1 MEMIL
6 KGIKNKNE
14 YYTNHYFTSIFQ
26 DNAEDTIKKW
36 KQKEKEEKIQLP
48 WKKLRDVRTQY
59 YIIRDRYR
67 RSKNEEVSKP
77 MIQELAT
84 QYLKALGYES
94 INSVSEE
101 VEDGLNVPIFHEVTK
116 ANGAPLLWA
125 FLSVAAERN
134 DDILQG
140 YIFEKSD
147 DEDENGASV
156 DVMNDE
162 ILAKLFFAGEEAPR
176 FILLFG
182 INQIALIDRNKWN
195 EKRYLQFMMED
206 IYSRHEESTFMAMTV
221 LLHKESLCPADGA
234 IVLDSLDENSHKHS
248 AGVSDALKYAL
259 RESIE
264 ILGNE
269 VIYDM
274 KTRQGINLDENP
286 VDASE
291 LTLECLR
298 YMYRFLFMLF
308 IEARP
313 ELGYAPMKSQTYV
326 KGYSLEGLRDVC
338 DQVKED
344 SEVLSEGYYIDDTLK
359 KLFHMT
365 YFGYPENLEEYKK
378 AIEIEKTSMHDA
390 FTIEALKA
398 HIFDPEYTKLI
409 TKARLRNCAMLQI
422 VDLMSISRPRNSKER
437 KGRISYSA
445 LGINQMGA
453 VYEALLSY
461 RGFIAEEDLYEVKRA
476 GDKFNELDVGYFVK
490 ENELVNYDEKT
501 ERVRY
506 ESGEKK
512 GQLRMYEKG
521 TFIYRLAGRER
532 EKSASYYTPEVLTKC
547 LVKYALKELLKDKT
561 ADEILHLTVCEPAM
575 GSAAFLN
582 EAINQL
588 AEAYL
593 TKKQEELGETISYD
607 KRFEELQKVKMF
619 IADRN
624 VYGCDLNPV
633 AVELAEVSLWLNTIY
648 KGAYV
653 PWFGTQL
660 VNGNSLIG
668 ARRQVY
674 SQAALESG
682 KWYEKAPRR
691 IMPNEARTRD
701 RQQKRTKE
709 VYHFL
714 LGDPGMAN
722 YSDKVIKSLEPDK
735 IKYIKEWNKKFTS
748 KFDEDDIETVLRLSD
763 IIDDL
768 WKRTVELRKKVE
780 EATSESLSIYGY
792 EDNNS
797 QNHTTI
803 REKDAIYKELFKSEY
818 MNNAGPYAR
827 LKAAMDYWCALW
839 FWPIEKAELLPDRQT
854 FFFEMSLLL
863 EGTISPVSTN
873 ASGQLSFVDSH
884 GHISYDDNGNV
895 NLMTEGSQIALE
907 FQAQY
912 ATLGRVDLDE
922 LRKNHEHL
930 NIANKIAIEQKFQHW
945 ELEFADVFEEK
956 GGFDLMI
963 GNPPWLKMTW
973 TEEGI
978 LSEKNPKFAVKK
990 LSASD
995 IAKERTEVL
1004 KNSKTYAIYMNEYES
1019 MAGIQNFLNAV
1030 ENYETLKGQQTNL
1043 YKCFIPLVYMIGN
1056 TNSVS
1061 ALLHPDSVYDDPE
1074 GGALR
1079 GNIYPRLRKH
1089 FMFANERKLFHE
1101 VDHHTQF
1108 SINVYGSPQD
1118 KIAFD
1123 AIFNLYDPIS
1133 IEACYDDGN
1142 INETD
1147 LGIKDNLGNWNIKGS
1162 PKRVVH
1168 FGNDDLLL
1176 LAQVFD
1182 GSEKIKDAKLSSI
1195 QLNEE
1200 LDILKTIKKV
1210 GNTLSDINSQFM
1222 IMEMWHETNSQ
1233 KSGYINR
1240 KVHFSG
1246 NPYERIYSGP
1256 HIGVCNPL
1264 FKTSRRE
1271 CKLNSDYDNIDL
1283 LNIEFGYSQRTNYVP
1298 GKPHDQYMNAIVD
1311 NEWSG
1316 KVTNDYR
1323 IVARKMLNLG
1333 GERTF
1338 ISAIIPPKTTHINGL
1353 LGFDF
1358 KNKDVL
1364 VLAEAM
1370 FSSIPFD
1377 YFVRT
1382 LNKSNLQPNVVAKL
1396 PYVSTKYDGA
1406 LRIRAL
1412 MLNCL
1417 SSEYE
1422 ELWEAE
1428 YKKEFNKDSWAKR
1441 DNRLDN
1447 KKFRMLQSQ
1456 LSFDTGCRT
1465 DFARREM
1472 LIELDVLTA
1481 MALGMTL
1488 EQLKTI
1494 YTIQFPVLQ
1503 SYEDDTWY
1511 DANGRIVFT
1520 NNRSMVGVGLSRS
1533 EFESIKDKQTGT
1545 YSQIIIDDTIPD
1557 GPIERTIDY
1566 VAPFDKCDRV
1576 KDYEEIWN
1584 SFEEI
1589 FVGSNS

>member
-6 KGIKNKNE
+6 TGIENKNE

-36 KQKEKEEKIQLP
+36 KDREKTEEIQLP

-59 YIIRDRYR
+59 YNIRDRYL

-77 MIQELAT
+77 LVQELAT
-84 QYLKALGYES
+84 LYLDALGYGAV
-94 INSVSEE
+94 NSVSEE
-101 VEDGLNVPIFHEVTK
+101 VADSLNVPIFHEVTK

-125 FLSVAAERN
+125 FLSVASERD

-140 YIFEKSD
+140 YIFENSD
-147 DEDENGASV
+147 DEEKNGDSL
-156 DVMNDE
+156 DISNDE

-176 FILLFG
+176 FILLIG

-221 LLHKESLCPADGA
+221 LLHKESLCPDDGN
-234 IVLDSLDENSHKHS
+234 IVLDGLDENSHKHS

-274 KTRQGINLDENP
+274 KTRQGIDFDENP
-286 VDASE
+286 IDASE

-326 KGYSLEGLRDVC
+326 QGYSLEGLRDVC

-344 SEVLSEGYYIDDTLK
+344 SEALSEGYYIDDTLK

-365 YFGYPENLEEYKK
+365 YFGYPEDLEAYKK

-409 TKARLRNCAMLQI
+409 TKARLRNSAMLQI
-422 VDLMSISRPRNSKER
+422 VDLMSISRPSNSKER

-461 RGFIAEEDLYEVKRA
+461 RGFIAEEDLYEVKRT

-512 GQLRMYEKG
+512 GQLRMYKKG

-660 VNGNSLIG
+660 VNGNSLVG

-674 SQAALESG
+674 SQSALEAG
-682 KWYEKAPRR
+682 KWYNKAPRR
-691 IMPNEARTRD
+691 IMPGEE
-701 RQQKRTKE
+701 RTKKGQHE
-709 VYHFL
+709 YTKEIYHFL

-722 YSDKVIKSLEPDK
+722 YTDKVIRNLEPSN
-735 IKYIKEWNKKFTS
+735 IKKLKAWNKDFTS
-748 KFDEDDIETVLRLSD
+748 KFDEDELKTVLRLSES
-763 IIDDL
+763 IDRL
-768 WKRTVELRKKVE
+768 WKLTADERKRIE
-780 EATSESLSIYGY
+780 EATAEPLSVYGH
-792 EDNNS
+792 EETGEGS
-797 QNHTTI
+797 HKSI
-803 REKDAIYKELFKSEY
+803 REKDAIYKKIFKSEKAQ
-818 MNNAGPYAR
+818 NAGPYAR

-839 FWPIEKAELLPDRQT
+839 FWPIDKAELLPSRQE
-854 FFFEMSLLL
+854 FFFDMSLII
-863 EGTISPVSTN
+863 EGNIRAVNVNS
-873 ASGQLSFVDSH
+873 SGQMVFKFEEDGSGLKYV
-884 GHISYDDNGNV
+884 
-895 NLMTEGSQIALE
+895 TEGDQLALE
-907 FQAQY
+907 FKAQY
-912 ATLGRVDLDE
+912 SDLGEVCLDDLRE
-922 LRKNHEHL
+922 RSERLA
-930 NIANKIAIEQKFQHW
+930 IANKIAKEQKFQHW
-945 ELEFADVFEEK
+945 ELEFADVFEEN

-973 TEEGI
+973 TEDGI
-978 LSEKNPKFAVKK
+978 LSEKNPIFAVKK

-995 IAKERTEVL
+995 IAKERKEAL
-1004 KNSKTYAIYMNEYES
+1004 NNSRTYEMYMNEYES
-1019 MAGIQNFLNAV
+1019 MSGIQNFLNAV
-1030 ENYETLKGQQTNL
+1030 ENYEELKGQQTNL

-1056 TNSVS
+1056 NNAIS

-1079 GNIYPRLRKH
+1079 GNIYSRLRKH

-1101 VDHHTQF
+1101 VHHHTQF
-1108 SINVYGSPQD
+1108 SINVYGGPQD
-1118 KIAFD
+1118 KVKFD
-1123 AIFNLYDPIS
+1123 AIFNLYDPITV
-1133 IEACYDDGN
+1133 EACYDSNNSD
-1142 INETD
+1142 ETE
-1147 LGIKDNLGNWNIKGS
+1147 LGIKDNSGAWNIKGS
-1162 PKRVVH
+1162 PKRVLN
-1168 FGNDDLLL
+1168 FNNDNLLL

-1182 GSEKIKDAKLSSI
+1182 GSNKIKDAKLSSF
-1195 QLNEE
+1195 QLSEE
-1200 LDILKTIKKV
+1200 LGILKTIKDV
-1210 GNTLSDINSQFM
+1210 GNTLSDLNGRFM

-1233 KSGYINR
+1233 KSGVIER
-1240 KVHFSG
+1240 KVHFSN
-1246 NPYERIYSGP
+1246 NPFKRIYSGP

-1283 LNIEFGYSQRTNYVP
+1283 INIAFDYSQRTNYVP
-1298 GKPHDQYMNAIVD
+1298 GKSHEEYMDAIVD

-1323 IVARKMLNLG
+1323 LVARKMLNLG

-1358 KNKDVL
+1358 KDL
-1364 VLAEAM
+1364 DELALAEAM

-1396 PYVSTKYDGA
+1396 PYISTRFDDA
-1406 LRIRAL
+1406 LRLRAL

-1417 SSEYE
+1417 SNEYE
-1422 ELWEAE
+1422 NLWER
-1428 YKKEFNKDSWAKR
+1428 EFKDDCVKDRWAKT
-1441 DNRLDN
+1441 DIRLKDEM
-1447 KKFRMLQSQ
+1447 FRRLQPK
-1456 LSFDTGCRT
+1456 LSYNTCCRT
-1465 DFARREM
+1465 DFMRREM
-1472 LIELDVLTA
+1472 LVELDVLTA

-1494 YTIQFPVLQ
+1494 YSIQFPVLQ
-1503 SYEDDTWY
+1503 SYEEDTWY

-1520 NNRSMVGVGLSRS
+1520 NNRSMVGVGLSRP
-1533 EFESIKDKQTGT
+1533 EFEAIQDMEKGT
-1545 YSQIIIDDTIPD
+1545 YEQTVTDDTTPE
-1557 GPIERTIDY
+1557 GPIERIIEY
-1566 VAPFDKCDRV
+1566 VAPFDKCNRV
-1576 KDYEEIWN
+1576 KDYDEIWKT
-1584 SFEEI
+1584 FEARFSE
-1589 FVGSNS
+1589 

>member
-1 MEMIL
+1 M
-6 KGIKNKNE
+6 
-14 YYTNHYFTSIFQ
+14 
-26 DNAEDTIKKW
+26 D
-36 KQKEKEEKIQLP
+36 
-48 WKKLRDVRTQY
+48 
-59 YIIRDRYR
+59 
-67 RSKNEEVSKP
+67 
-77 MIQELAT
+77 
-84 QYLKALGYES
+84 
-94 INSVSEE
+94 
-101 VEDGLNVPIFHEVTK
+101 
-116 ANGAPLLWA
+116 
-125 FLSVAAERN
+125 
-134 DDILQG
+134 
-140 YIFEKSD
+140 
-147 DEDENGASV
+147 
-156 DVMNDE
+156 
-162 ILAKLFFAGEEAPR
+162 
-176 FILLFG
+176 
-182 INQIALIDRNKWN
+182 
-195 EKRYLQFMMED
+195 
-206 IYSRHEESTFMAMTV
+206 
-221 LLHKESLCPADGA
+221 
-234 IVLDSLDENSHKHS
+234 
-248 AGVSDALKYAL
+248 
-259 RESIE
+259 
-264 ILGNE
+264 
-269 VIYDM
+269 
-274 KTRQGINLDENP
+274 
-286 VDASE
+286 
-291 LTLECLR
+291 
-298 YMYRFLFMLF
+298 
-308 IEARP
+308 
-313 ELGYAPMKSQTYV
+313 
-326 KGYSLEGLRDVC
+326 
-338 DQVKED
+338 
-344 SEVLSEGYYIDDTLK
+344 
-359 KLFHMT
+359 
-365 YFGYPENLEEYKK
+365 
-378 AIEIEKTSMHDA
+378 
-390 FTIEALKA
+390 
-398 HIFDPEYTKLI
+398 
-409 TKARLRNCAMLQI
+409 
-422 VDLMSISRPRNSKER
+422 
-437 KGRISYSA
+437 
-445 LGINQMGA
+445 
-453 VYEALLSY
+453 
-461 RGFIAEEDLYEVKRA
+461 
-476 GDKFNELDVGYFVK
+476 
-490 ENELVNYDEKT
+490 
-501 ERVRY
+501 
-506 ESGEKK
+506 
-512 GQLRMYEKG
+512 
-521 TFIYRLAGRER
+521 
-532 EKSASYYTPEVLTKC
+532 
-547 LVKYALKELLKDKT
+547 
-561 ADEILHLTVCEPAM
+561 
-575 GSAAFLN
+575 
-582 EAINQL
+582 
-588 AEAYL
+588 
-593 TKKQEELGETISYD
+593 
-607 KRFEELQKVKMF
+607 
-619 IADRN
+619 
-624 VYGCDLNPV
+624 
-633 AVELAEVSLWLNTIY
+633 
-648 KGAYV
+648 
-653 PWFGTQL
+653 
-660 VNGNSLIG
+660 
-668 ARRQVY
+668 
-674 SQAALESG
+674 
-682 KWYEKAPRR
+682 
-691 IMPNEARTRD
+691 
-701 RQQKRTKE
+701 
-709 VYHFL
+709 
-714 LGDPGMAN
+714 
-722 YSDKVIKSLEPDK
+722 
-735 IKYIKEWNKKFTS
+735 
-748 KFDEDDIETVLRLSD
+748 
-763 IIDDL
+763 
-768 WKRTVELRKKVE
+768 ELRKKHE
-780 EATSESLSIYGY
+780 
-792 EDNNS
+792 
-797 QNHTTI
+797 
-803 REKDAIYKELFKSEY
+803 
-818 MNNAGPYAR
+818 R
-827 LKAAMDYWCALW
+827 LD
-839 FWPIEKAELLPDRQT
+839 
-854 FFFEMSLLL
+854 
-863 EGTISPVSTN
+863 
-873 ASGQLSFVDSH
+873 
-884 GHISYDDNGNV
+884 
-895 NLMTEGSQIALE
+895 
-907 FQAQY
+907 
-912 ATLGRVDLDE
+912 
-922 LRKNHEHL
+922 
-930 NIANKIAIEQKFQHW
+930 IANRIAKEQKFQHW

-1101 VDHHTQF
+1101 VHHHTQF

-1168 FGNDDLLL
+1168 FDNDNLLL

-1240 KVHFSG
+1240 KVHFSS

-1298 GKPHDQYMNAIVD
+1298 GKPHDEYMNAIVD

-1323 IVARKMLNLG
+1323 MVARKMLNLG

-1338 ISAIIPPKTTHINGL
+1338 ISAVIPPKTTHINGL

-1358 KNKDVL
+1358 KNKHVL

-1396 PYVSTKYDGA
+1396 PYVSTKYDDA

-1511 DANGRIVFT
+1511 DTNGRIVFT
-1520 NNRSMVGVGLSRS
+1520 NNRSMVGVGLSRP

-1545 YSQIIIDDTIPD
+1545 YSQTIIDDTTSD
-1557 GPIERTIDY
+1557 GSIERTIDY

-1584 SFEEI
+1584 SFEER

>member
-1 MEMIL
+1 M
-6 KGIKNKNE
+6 
-14 YYTNHYFTSIFQ
+14 
-26 DNAEDTIKKW
+26 
-36 KQKEKEEKIQLP
+36 
-48 WKKLRDVRTQY
+48 
-59 YIIRDRYR
+59 
-67 RSKNEEVSKP
+67 
-77 MIQELAT
+77 
-84 QYLKALGYES
+84 
-94 INSVSEE
+94 
-101 VEDGLNVPIFHEVTK
+101 
-116 ANGAPLLWA
+116 
-125 FLSVAAERN
+125 
-134 DDILQG
+134 
-140 YIFEKSD
+140 
-147 DEDENGASV
+147 
-156 DVMNDE
+156 
-162 ILAKLFFAGEEAPR
+162 
-176 FILLFG
+176 
-182 INQIALIDRNKWN
+182 
-195 EKRYLQFMMED
+195 
-206 IYSRHEESTFMAMTV
+206 
-221 LLHKESLCPADGA
+221 
-234 IVLDSLDENSHKHS
+234 
-248 AGVSDALKYAL
+248 
-259 RESIE
+259 
-264 ILGNE
+264 
-269 VIYDM
+269 
-274 KTRQGINLDENP
+274 
-286 VDASE
+286 
-291 LTLECLR
+291 
-298 YMYRFLFMLF
+298 
-308 IEARP
+308 
-313 ELGYAPMKSQTYV
+313 
-326 KGYSLEGLRDVC
+326 
-338 DQVKED
+338 
-344 SEVLSEGYYIDDTLK
+344 
-359 KLFHMT
+359 
-365 YFGYPENLEEYKK
+365 
-378 AIEIEKTSMHDA
+378 
-390 FTIEALKA
+390 
-398 HIFDPEYTKLI
+398 
-409 TKARLRNCAMLQI
+409 
-422 VDLMSISRPRNSKER
+422 
-437 KGRISYSA
+437 
-445 LGINQMGA
+445 
-453 VYEALLSY
+453 
-461 RGFIAEEDLYEVKRA
+461 
-476 GDKFNELDVGYFVK
+476 
-490 ENELVNYDEKT
+490 
-501 ERVRY
+501 
-506 ESGEKK
+506 
-512 GQLRMYEKG
+512 
-521 TFIYRLAGRER
+521 
-532 EKSASYYTPEVLTKC
+532 
-547 LVKYALKELLKDKT
+547 
-561 ADEILHLTVCEPAM
+561 
-575 GSAAFLN
+575 
-582 EAINQL
+582 
-588 AEAYL
+588 
-593 TKKQEELGETISYD
+593 
-607 KRFEELQKVKMF
+607 
-619 IADRN
+619 
-624 VYGCDLNPV
+624 
-633 AVELAEVSLWLNTIY
+633 
-648 KGAYV
+648 
-653 PWFGTQL
+653 
-660 VNGNSLIG
+660 
-668 ARRQVY
+668 
-674 SQAALESG
+674 
-682 KWYEKAPRR
+682 
-691 IMPNEARTRD
+691 
-701 RQQKRTKE
+701 
-709 VYHFL
+709 
-714 LGDPGMAN
+714 
-722 YSDKVIKSLEPDK
+722 
-735 IKYIKEWNKKFTS
+735 
-748 KFDEDDIETVLRLSD
+748 
-763 IIDDL
+763 
-768 WKRTVELRKKVE
+768 
-780 EATSESLSIYGY
+780 
-792 EDNNS
+792 
-797 QNHTTI
+797 
-803 REKDAIYKELFKSEY
+803 
-818 MNNAGPYAR
+818 
-827 LKAAMDYWCALW
+827 
-839 FWPIEKAELLPDRQT
+839 
-854 FFFEMSLLL
+854 
-863 EGTISPVSTN
+863 
-873 ASGQLSFVDSH
+873 SFVDSH
-884 GHISYDDNGNV
+884 GNTSYDDNGHV

-912 ATLGRVDLDE
+912 ARLSRVDLDE
-922 LRKNHEHL
+922 LRKKHERL
-930 NIANKIAIEQKFQHW
+930 DIANRIAKEQKFQHW

-1101 VDHHTQF
+1101 VHHHTQF

-1168 FGNDDLLL
+1168 FDNDNLLL

-1240 KVHFSG
+1240 KVHFSS

-1298 GKPHDQYMNAIVD
+1298 GKPHDEYMNAIVD

-1323 IVARKMLNLG
+1323 MVARKMLNLG

-1338 ISAIIPPKTTHINGL
+1338 ISAVIPPKTTHINGL

-1358 KNKDVL
+1358 KNKHVL

-1396 PYVSTKYDGA
+1396 PYVSTKYDDA

-1511 DANGRIVFT
+1511 DTNGRIVFT
-1520 NNRSMVGVGLSRS
+1520 NNRSMVGVGLSRP

-1545 YSQIIIDDTIPD
+1545 YSQTIIDDTTSD
-1557 GPIERTIDY
+1557 GSIERTIDY

-1584 SFEEI
+1584 SFEER

>member
-1 MEMIL
+1 MIL
-6 KGIKNKNE
+6 TGIENKNE

-36 KQKEKEEKIQLP
+36 KQKEKQEEFQLP

-59 YIIRDRYR
+59 YNIRDRYL

-77 MIQELAT
+77 MVQELAT
-84 QYLKALGYES
+84 LYLKALGYES

-101 VEDGLNVPIFHEVTK
+101 VADGLNVPIFHEVTK

-125 FLSVAAERN
+125 FLSVAAERD

-147 DEDENGASV
+147 DEDENGTSV
-156 DVMNDE
+156 DIVNDE

-326 KGYSLEGLRDVC
+326 QGYSLEGLRDVC

-490 ENELVNYDEKT
+490 ENELENYDEKT

-653 PWFGTQL
+653 PWFSTQL

-674 SQAALESG
+674 SQSALESG
-682 KWYEKAPRR
+682 NWYGKVPRR
-691 IMPNEARTRD
+691 IMPGEE
-701 RQQKRTKE
+701 RTKKGQRE
-709 VYHFL
+709 HTKEIYHFL

-722 YSDKVIKSLEPDK
+722 YSDKVIKSLEPENIKK
-735 IKYIKEWNKKFTS
+735 IKTWNKEFTS
-748 KFDEDDIETVLRLSD
+748 KFDVDELKTVLRLSES
-763 IIDDL
+763 IDKL
-768 WKRTVELRKKVE
+768 WKLTADERRKIE
-780 EATSESLSIYGY
+780 EATYEPLSVYGHEESGEGSHK
-792 EDNNS
+792 S
-797 QNHTTI
+797 I
-803 REKDAIYKELFKSEY
+803 REKDEIYKKLFKSEKAQ
-818 MNNAGPYAR
+818 NAGPYAR

-839 FWPIEKAELLPDRQT
+839 FWPIDKADLLPSRQE
-854 FFFEMSLLL
+854 FFFDMSLIL
-863 EGTISPVSTN
+863 EGNIRAVNVNS
-873 ASGQLSFVDSH
+873 SGQMVFQFEADDS
-884 GHISYDDNGNV
+884 GLKYV
-895 NLMTEGSQIALE
+895 TEGDLLALE
-907 FQAQY
+907 FKAQY
-912 ATLGRVDLDE
+912 ADLGEVCLDN
-922 LRKNHEHL
+922 LRERSERL
-930 NIANKIAIEQKFQHW
+930 AIANKIAEEQRFLHW
-945 ELEFADVFEEK
+945 ELEFADVFEQN
-956 GGFDLMI
+956 GGFDLVI
-963 GNPPWLKMTW
+963 GNPPWIKIEWNEQDMLSDFYPLFAIRDMNAAKVTNLRNTVFESVKDVRTAYLHEYSVMSGQQGFLSALTNYPSLVGVKNNLYKSFLPQAWMIGNSECVSAFVHPNSIFDDSNGGLFRSELYPHIRKHFRFENELKLFQDVGNAMKYSLNVY
-973 TEEGI
+973 GNI
-978 LSEKNPKFAVKK
+978 LSEK
-990 LSASD
+990 
-995 IAKERTEVL
+995 
-1004 KNSKTYAIYMNEYES
+1004 
-1019 MAGIQNFLNAV
+1019 
-1030 ENYETLKGQQTNL
+1030 
-1043 YKCFIPLVYMIGN
+1043 
-1056 TNSVS
+1056 
-1061 ALLHPDSVYDDPE
+1061 
-1074 GGALR
+1074 
-1079 GNIYPRLRKH
+1079 
-1089 FMFANERKLFHE
+1089 
-1101 VDHHTQF
+1101 
-1108 SINVYGSPQD
+1108 
-1118 KIAFD
+1118 FD
-1123 AIFNLYDPIS
+1123 AIFNLFDPRTIDD
-1133 IEACYDDGN
+1133 CY
-1142 INETD
+1142 NESLKD
-1147 LGIKDNLGNWNIKGS
+1147 EVVEGIKDSFGNWSTKGH
-1162 PKRVVH
+1162 PDRVVNIDQSVLKLFASLIDGTENWKEARMPTLH
-1168 FGNDDLLL
+1168 AKQIL
-1176 LAQVFD
+1176 QVFQRFSEQTTIIDDID
-1182 GSEKIKDAKLSSI
+1182 GHMFVADLW
-1195 QLNEE
+1195 NETTAQE
-1200 LDILKTIKKV
+1200 EGFIV
-1210 GNTLSDINSQFM
+1210 RN
-1222 IMEMWHETNSQ
+1222 
-1233 KSGYINR
+1233 
-1240 KVHFSG
+1240 VHFPQ
-1246 NPYERIYSGP
+1246 NRIDTIYSGP
-1256 HIGVCNPL
+1256 HIGCANPI
-1264 FKTSRRE
+1264 FQSSQRDCKTHRAF
-1271 CKLNSDYDNIDL
+1271 DNVDL
-1283 LNIEFGYSQRTNYVP
+1283 LNIDDSYVQRMNYSPATDINSYLGRLSNTEWGNKYNQNYRV
-1298 GKPHDQYMNAIVD
+1298 I
-1311 NEWSG
+1311 S
-1316 KVTNDYR
+1316 
-1323 IVARKMLNLG
+1323 RKMLNLS
-1333 GERTF
+1333 GERSLISCISVPDAMHTNGILGLACKNLDDVVF
-1338 ISAIIPPKTTHINGL
+1338 IAGLFASLPYDFFVKTIGRQNLYEDNAGKMPIPSKKYMKEIMVRTL
-1353 LGFDF
+1353 LLNCLNNNYAELWEKEYCDEYRKIKWTSQDSRLNQDKFSTLSKEWNNSTPVRTDYERRQALVEI
-1358 KNKDVL
+1358 DVL
-1364 VLAEAM
+1364 VAM
-1370 FSSIPFD
+1370 SLNM
-1377 YFVRT
+1377 T
-1382 LNKSNLQPNVVAKL
+1382 LNQ
-1396 PYVSTKYDGA
+1396 
-1406 LRIRAL
+1406 
-1412 MLNCL
+1412 LN
-1417 SSEYE
+1417 
-1422 ELWEAE
+1422 
-1428 YKKEFNKDSWAKR
+1428 
-1441 DNRLDN
+1441 
-1447 KKFRMLQSQ
+1447 
-1456 LSFDTGCRT
+1456 
-1465 DFARREM
+1465 
-1472 LIELDVLTA
+1472 
-1481 MALGMTL
+1481 
-1488 EQLKTI
+1488 TI
-1494 YTIQFPVLQ
+1494 YRIQFPVLQ
-1503 SYEDDTWY
+1503 QYDNDTWY
-1511 DANGRIVFT
+1511 DSLGRIVFT
-1520 NNRSMVGVGLSRS
+1520 NNRSMSGVGFDRKEWENDVRGASAEQSCYRAVL
-1533 EFESIKDKQTGT
+1533 
-1545 YSQIIIDDTIPD
+1545 DDTVPE
-1557 GPIERTIDY
+1557 GPVERTIEY
-1566 VAPFDKCDRV
+1566 IPPFDRCDRMA
-1576 KDYEEIWN
+1576 DYEKAWKC
-1584 SFEEI
+1584 FEQIYGE
-1589 FVGSNS
+1589 

>member
-6 KGIKNKNE
+6 TGIENKNE

-36 KQKEKEEKIQLP
+36 KEKEKTEEIQLP

-59 YIIRDRYR
+59 YNIRDRYL

-77 MIQELAT
+77 LVQELAT
-84 QYLKALGYES
+84 LYLDALGYGS
-94 INSVSEE
+94 INSVTQE
-101 VEDGLNVPIFHEVTK
+101 VADGISVPIFHEVTK
-116 ANGAPLLWA
+116 ANGAPLLWT
-125 FLSVAAERN
+125 FLSVAVERD
-134 DDILQG
+134 DDILNG

-147 DEDENGASV
+147 DEEEEGVSV
-156 DVMNDE
+156 DVVNDE

-176 FILLFG
+176 FILLIG

-221 LLHKESLCPADGA
+221 LLHKESLCPSDGN
-234 IVLDSLDENSHKHS
+234 IVLDGLDKNSHKHS

-274 KTRQGINLDENP
+274 KTRQGIDFEENP
-286 VDASE
+286 IDAAE

-326 KGYSLEGLRDVC
+326 QGYSLEGLRDVC

-344 SEVLSEGYYIDDTLK
+344 SEALAEGYYIDDTLK

-365 YFGYPENLEEYKK
+365 YFGYPEDLEAYKK
-378 AIEIEKTSMHDA
+378 AIEIEKTSMHDV

-398 HIFDPEYTKLI
+398 HIFDPDYTKLI
-409 TKARLRNCAMLQI
+409 TKARLRNSAMLQI
-422 VDLMSISRPRNSKER
+422 VDLMSISRPGNAKER

-607 KRFEELQKVKMF
+607 KRFEELQKVKMY

-674 SQAALESG
+674 SQSALEAG
-682 KWYEKAPRR
+682 KWYDKAPRR
-691 IMPNEARTRD
+691 IMPGEE
-701 RQQKRTKE
+701 RTKKGQHE
-709 VYHFL
+709 HTKEIYHFL

-722 YSDKVIKSLEPDK
+722 YTDKVIKSLEPEN
-735 IKYIKEWNKKFTS
+735 IKKLKAWNKEFTS
-748 KFDEDDIETVLRLSD
+748 KFDEDEIKTVLRLSES
-763 IIDDL
+763 IDRL
-768 WKRTVELRKKVE
+768 WKLTADERKRIE
-780 EATSESLSIYGY
+780 EATEEPLSVYGHV
-792 EDNNS
+792 EVGEGS
-797 QNHTTI
+797 HKSI
-803 REKDAIYKELFKSEY
+803 REKDAIYKKIFKSEEAQ
-818 MNNAGPYAR
+818 NAGPYAR

-839 FWPIEKAELLPDRQT
+839 FWPIDKADLLPTRQE
-854 FFFEMSLLL
+854 FFFDMSLIL
-863 EGTISPVSTN
+863 EGNIRAVNVNS
-873 ASGQLSFVDSH
+873 SGQMVFKF
-884 GHISYDDNGNV
+884 DDDGKG
-895 NLMTEGSQIALE
+895 LTYTTEGDQLALE
-907 FQAQY
+907 FKAQY
-912 ATLGRVDLDE
+912 HDLGEVCLDDLRE
-922 LRKNHEHL
+922 RSERLAVANS
-930 NIANKIAIEQKFQHW
+930 IAEAQRFQHW
-945 ELEFADVFEEK
+945 ELEFADIFEEN

-973 TEEGI
+973 TEDGI
-978 LSEKNPKFAVKK
+978 LSEKNPIFAVKK

-995 IAKERTEVL
+995 IAKERTEAL
-1004 KNSKTYAIYMNEYES
+1004 KNSKTYEMYMNEYES
-1019 MAGIQNFLNAV
+1019 MSGIQNFLNAV
-1030 ENYETLKGQQTNL
+1030 ENYEALKGQQTNL

-1056 TNSVS
+1056 NKAVS

-1079 GNIYPRLRKH
+1079 GTI
-1089 FMFANERKLFHE
+1089 
-1101 VDHHTQF
+1101 F
-1108 SINVYGSPQD
+1108 SHSQT
-1118 KIAFD
+1118 
-1123 AIFNLYDPIS
+1123 LY
-1133 IEACYDDGN
+1133 
-1142 INETD
+1142 
-1147 LGIKDNLGNWNIKGS
+1147 
-1162 PKRVVH
+1162 
-1168 FGNDDLLL
+1168 
-1176 LAQVFD
+1176 
-1182 GSEKIKDAKLSSI
+1182 
-1195 QLNEE
+1195 
-1200 LDILKTIKKV
+1200 
-1210 GNTLSDINSQFM
+1210 
-1222 IMEMWHETNSQ
+1222 
-1233 KSGYINR
+1233 
-1240 KVHFSG
+1240 
-1246 NPYERIYSGP
+1246 
-1256 HIGVCNPL
+1256 VC
-1264 FKTSRRE
+1264 E
-1271 CKLNSDYDNIDL
+1271 
-1283 LNIEFGYSQRTNYVP
+1283 
-1298 GKPHDQYMNAIVD
+1298 
-1311 NEWSG
+1311 
-1316 KVTNDYR
+1316 
-1323 IVARKMLNLG
+1323 
-1333 GERTF
+1333 
-1338 ISAIIPPKTTHINGL
+1338 
-1353 LGFDF
+1353 
-1358 KNKDVL
+1358 
-1364 VLAEAM
+1364 
-1370 FSSIPFD
+1370 
-1377 YFVRT
+1377 
-1382 LNKSNLQPNVVAKL
+1382 
-1396 PYVSTKYDGA
+1396 
-1406 LRIRAL
+1406 
-1412 MLNCL
+1412 
-1417 SSEYE
+1417 
-1422 ELWEAE
+1422 
-1428 YKKEFNKDSWAKR
+1428 
-1441 DNRLDN
+1441 
-1447 KKFRMLQSQ
+1447 
-1456 LSFDTGCRT
+1456 
-1465 DFARREM
+1465 
-1472 LIELDVLTA
+1472 
-1481 MALGMTL
+1481 
-1488 EQLKTI
+1488 
-1494 YTIQFPVLQ
+1494 
-1503 SYEDDTWY
+1503 
-1511 DANGRIVFT
+1511 
-1520 NNRSMVGVGLSRS
+1520 
-1533 EFESIKDKQTGT
+1533 
-1545 YSQIIIDDTIPD
+1545 
-1557 GPIERTIDY
+1557 
-1566 VAPFDKCDRV
+1566 
-1576 KDYEEIWN
+1576 
-1584 SFEEI
+1584 
-1589 FVGSNS
+1589 

>member
-1 MEMIL
+1 
-6 KGIKNKNE
+6 
-14 YYTNHYFTSIFQ
+14 
-26 DNAEDTIKKW
+26 
-36 KQKEKEEKIQLP
+36 
-48 WKKLRDVRTQY
+48 
-59 YIIRDRYR
+59 
-67 RSKNEEVSKP
+67 
-77 MIQELAT
+77 
-84 QYLKALGYES
+84 
-94 INSVSEE
+94 
-101 VEDGLNVPIFHEVTK
+101 
-116 ANGAPLLWA
+116 
-125 FLSVAAERN
+125 
-134 DDILQG
+134 
-140 YIFEKSD
+140 
-147 DEDENGASV
+147 
-156 DVMNDE
+156 
-162 ILAKLFFAGEEAPR
+162 
-176 FILLFG
+176 
-182 INQIALIDRNKWN
+182 
-195 EKRYLQFMMED
+195 
-206 IYSRHEESTFMAMTV
+206 
-221 LLHKESLCPADGA
+221 
-234 IVLDSLDENSHKHS
+234 
-248 AGVSDALKYAL
+248 
-259 RESIE
+259 
-264 ILGNE
+264 
-269 VIYDM
+269 
-274 KTRQGINLDENP
+274 
-286 VDASE
+286 
-291 LTLECLR
+291 
-298 YMYRFLFMLF
+298 
-308 IEARP
+308 
-313 ELGYAPMKSQTYV
+313 
-326 KGYSLEGLRDVC
+326 
-338 DQVKED
+338 
-344 SEVLSEGYYIDDTLK
+344 
-359 KLFHMT
+359 
-365 YFGYPENLEEYKK
+365 
-378 AIEIEKTSMHDA
+378 
-390 FTIEALKA
+390 
-398 HIFDPEYTKLI
+398 
-409 TKARLRNCAMLQI
+409 
-422 VDLMSISRPRNSKER
+422 
-437 KGRISYSA
+437 
-445 LGINQMGA
+445 
-453 VYEALLSY
+453 
-461 RGFIAEEDLYEVKRA
+461 
-476 GDKFNELDVGYFVK
+476 
-490 ENELVNYDEKT
+490 
-501 ERVRY
+501 
-506 ESGEKK
+506 
-512 GQLRMYEKG
+512 
-521 TFIYRLAGRER
+521 
-532 EKSASYYTPEVLTKC
+532 
-547 LVKYALKELLKDKT
+547 
-561 ADEILHLTVCEPAM
+561 
-575 GSAAFLN
+575 
-582 EAINQL
+582 
-588 AEAYL
+588 
-593 TKKQEELGETISYD
+593 
-607 KRFEELQKVKMF
+607 
-619 IADRN
+619 
-624 VYGCDLNPV
+624 
-633 AVELAEVSLWLNTIY
+633 
-648 KGAYV
+648 
-653 PWFGTQL
+653 
-660 VNGNSLIG
+660 
-668 ARRQVY
+668 
-674 SQAALESG
+674 
-682 KWYEKAPRR
+682 
-691 IMPNEARTRD
+691 
-701 RQQKRTKE
+701 
-709 VYHFL
+709 
-714 LGDPGMAN
+714 
-722 YSDKVIKSLEPDK
+722 
-735 IKYIKEWNKKFTS
+735 
-748 KFDEDDIETVLRLSD
+748 
-763 IIDDL
+763 
-768 WKRTVELRKKVE
+768 
-780 EATSESLSIYGY
+780 
-792 EDNNS
+792 
-797 QNHTTI
+797 
-803 REKDAIYKELFKSEY
+803 
-818 MNNAGPYAR
+818 
-827 LKAAMDYWCALW
+827 
-839 FWPIEKAELLPDRQT
+839 
-854 FFFEMSLLL
+854 MSLLL
-863 EGTISPVSTN
+863 EGTIRPVSTN
-873 ASGQLSFVDSH
+873 TTGQMSFVDSH
-884 GHISYDDNGNV
+884 GNTSYDDNGHV

-912 ATLGRVDLDE
+912 ARLSRVDLDE
-922 LRKNHEHL
+922 LRKKHERL
-930 NIANKIAIEQKFQHW
+930 DIANRIAKEQKFQHW

-1168 FGNDDLLL
+1168 FDNDNLLL

-1240 KVHFSG
+1240 KVHFSS

-1298 GKPHDQYMNAIVD
+1298 GKPHDEYMNAIVD

-1338 ISAIIPPKTTHINGL
+1338 ISAVIPPKTTHINGL

-1358 KNKDVL
+1358 KNKHVL

-1396 PYVSTKYDGA
+1396 PYVSTKYDDA

-1511 DANGRIVFT
+1511 DTNGRIVFT
-1520 NNRSMVGVGLSRS
+1520 NNRSMVGVGLSRP

-1545 YSQIIIDDTIPD
+1545 YSQTIIDDTTSD
-1557 GPIERTIDY
+1557 GSIERTIDY

-1584 SFEEI
+1584 SFEER

>member
-6 KGIKNKNE
+6 TGIENKNE

-36 KQKEKEEKIQLP
+36 KQKEKQEEIQLP

-59 YIIRDRYR
+59 YNIRDRYL
-67 RSKNEEVSKP
+67 RSKNEEASKP

-84 QYLKALGYES
+84 LYLKALGYES

-101 VEDGLNVPIFHEVTK
+101 VADGLNVPIFHEVTK

-125 FLSVAAERN
+125 FLSVVVERD

-156 DVMNDE
+156 DVVNDD

-221 LLHKESLCPADGA
+221 LLHKESLCPADGT
-234 IVLDSLDENSHKHS
+234 IVLDSLDESSHKHS

-274 KTRQGINLDENP
+274 KTRQEINLEENP

-326 KGYSLEGLRDVC
+326 QGYSLEGLRDVC

-409 TKARLRNCAMLQI
+409 TKAKLRNCAMLQI

-437 KGRISYSA
+437 KGRISYAA

-674 SQAALESG
+674 SQSALETG
-682 KWYEKAPRR
+682 KWYDKAPRR
-691 IMPNEARTRD
+691 IMPGEE
-701 RQQKRTKE
+701 RTKKGQHE
-709 VYHFL
+709 HTKEIYHFL

-722 YSDKVIKSLEPDK
+722 YSDKVIKSLEPEN
-735 IKYIKEWNKKFTS
+735 IKKLKSWNKDFTS
-748 KFDEDDIETVLRLSD
+748 KFDEDELKTVLRLSES
-763 IIDDL
+763 IDKL
-768 WKRTVELRKKVE
+768 WKLTADERKKIE
-780 EATSESLSIYGY
+780 EATYEPLSVYGHEESGEESHK
-792 EDNNS
+792 S
-797 QNHTTI
+797 I
-803 REKDAIYKELFKSEY
+803 REKDEIYKKLFKSEKAQ
-818 MNNAGPYAR
+818 NAGPYAR

-839 FWPIEKAELLPDRQT
+839 FWPIDKADLLPSRQE
-854 FFFEMSLLL
+854 FFFDMSLIL
-863 EGTISPVSTN
+863 EGNIRAVNVNS
-873 ASGQLSFVDSH
+873 SGQMVLNFEADGSGLKYV
-884 GHISYDDNGNV
+884 
-895 NLMTEGSQIALE
+895 TEGDQLALE
-907 FQAQY
+907 FKAQY
-912 ATLGRVDLDE
+912 YDLGEVCLDDLRE
-922 LRKNHEHL
+922 RSERLA
-930 NIANKIAIEQKFQHW
+930 IANQIAREQKFQHW
-945 ELEFADVFEEK
+945 ELEFADIFVEN

-963 GNPPWLKMTW
+963 GNPPWVKVWWNEQGIASEFSPLFAIRNATASEVASKRADLLKNTIYVDSLTSEYVKVAGVQSFVGSAQNYASLKGADMNLFKYFVPQAAMLSNNDGIFAFVHPTAIFDE
-973 TEEGI
+973 TKSYKLRREVLPKLRRLYRFENEEKLFKDVGNTVEYALCVYSNQVSDKFDFIANLYSPTTIDDCYNPQDNATLFGTKDDKGNWNKIGHPLRIVTVDEETLRIFSKIFDDADKPWEARIPAIHAQSLMNVLTRIGEYPCKVSDLKENAFGTTMWSETGAQEDNTIEYNVHYPCDELDGI
-978 LSEKNPKFAVKK
+978 ISGPLIGISNPVFQSCMDECLTHRAFYNVDISYVDEDYIQQCKYGIKCSRNEFLSKIPLTPWNTKYSSEYKILARRRLGQNQ
-990 LSASD
+990 
-995 IAKERTEVL
+995 ERTLISALYPRGITHVNTVTGIVL
-1004 KNSKTYAIYMNEYES
+1004 RDAKDLVTLSGVMSSIVIDGYIRILKKSDVYFDTVEGFPVIRGKYQNAIMIR
-1019 MAGIQNFLNAV
+1019 ALLLNAV
-1030 ENYETLKGQQTNL
+1030 STHYETLWKAVWSADYTNEKWARRDSHL
-1043 YKCFIPLVYMIGN
+1043 ADEDFLKLSENWTREEGFVSDYARRELLMEIDVLVAMAIGM
-1056 TNSVS
+1056 S
-1061 ALLHPDSVYDDPE
+1061 L
-1074 GGALR
+1074 
-1079 GNIYPRLRKH
+1079 
-1089 FMFANERKLFHE
+1089 
-1101 VDHHTQF
+1101 
-1108 SINVYGSPQD
+1108 
-1118 KIAFD
+1118 
-1123 AIFNLYDPIS
+1123 
-1133 IEACYDDGN
+1133 
-1142 INETD
+1142 
-1147 LGIKDNLGNWNIKGS
+1147 
-1162 PKRVVH
+1162 
-1168 FGNDDLLL
+1168 DDLLNL
-1176 LAQVFD
+1176 
-1182 GSEKIKDAKLSSI
+1182 
-1195 QLNEE
+1195 
-1200 LDILKTIKKV
+1200 
-1210 GNTLSDINSQFM
+1210 
-1222 IMEMWHETNSQ
+1222 
-1233 KSGYINR
+1233 
-1240 KVHFSG
+1240 
-1246 NPYERIYSGP
+1246 YS
-1256 HIGVCNPL
+1256 L
-1264 FKTSRRE
+1264 
-1271 CKLNSDYDNIDL
+1271 
-1283 LNIEFGYSQRTNYVP
+1283 
-1298 GKPHDQYMNAIVD
+1298 
-1311 NEWSG
+1311 
-1316 KVTNDYR
+1316 
-1323 IVARKMLNLG
+1323 
-1333 GERTF
+1333 
-1338 ISAIIPPKTTHINGL
+1338 
-1353 LGFDF
+1353 
-1358 KNKDVL
+1358 
-1364 VLAEAM
+1364 
-1370 FSSIPFD
+1370 
-1377 YFVRT
+1377 
-1382 LNKSNLQPNVVAKL
+1382 
-1396 PYVSTKYDGA
+1396 
-1406 LRIRAL
+1406 
-1412 MLNCL
+1412 
-1417 SSEYE
+1417 
-1422 ELWEAE
+1422 
-1428 YKKEFNKDSWAKR
+1428 
-1441 DNRLDN
+1441 
-1447 KKFRMLQSQ
+1447 
-1456 LSFDTGCRT
+1456 
-1465 DFARREM
+1465 
-1472 LIELDVLTA
+1472 
-1481 MALGMTL
+1481 
-1488 EQLKTI
+1488 
-1494 YTIQFPVLQ
+1494 QFPLTKQ
-1503 SYEDDTWY
+1503 YEDDTWY
-1511 DANGRIVFT
+1511 DNSGSIVFT
-1520 NNRSMVGVGLSRS
+1520 SSRGLS
-1533 EFESIKDKQTGT
+1533 
-1545 YSQIIIDDTIPD
+1545 QIGVDRACWNENRNKTEITKEILVNYTKEKNV
-1557 GPIERTIDY
+1557 IEKRYLSPY
-1566 VAPFDKCDRV
+1566 VKGNRCDEY
-1576 KDYEEIWN
+1576 KEIWTG
-1584 SFEEI
+1584 FEARFI
-1589 FVGSNS
+1589 DK

>member
-1 MEMIL
+1 
-6 KGIKNKNE
+6 
-14 YYTNHYFTSIFQ
+14 
-26 DNAEDTIKKW
+26 
-36 KQKEKEEKIQLP
+36 
-48 WKKLRDVRTQY
+48 
-59 YIIRDRYR
+59 
-67 RSKNEEVSKP
+67 
-77 MIQELAT
+77 
-84 QYLKALGYES
+84 
-94 INSVSEE
+94 
-101 VEDGLNVPIFHEVTK
+101 
-116 ANGAPLLWA
+116 
-125 FLSVAAERN
+125 
-134 DDILQG
+134 
-140 YIFEKSD
+140 
-147 DEDENGASV
+147 
-156 DVMNDE
+156 
-162 ILAKLFFAGEEAPR
+162 
-176 FILLFG
+176 
-182 INQIALIDRNKWN
+182 
-195 EKRYLQFMMED
+195 
-206 IYSRHEESTFMAMTV
+206 
-221 LLHKESLCPADGA
+221 
-234 IVLDSLDENSHKHS
+234 
-248 AGVSDALKYAL
+248 
-259 RESIE
+259 
-264 ILGNE
+264 
-269 VIYDM
+269 
-274 KTRQGINLDENP
+274 
-286 VDASE
+286 
-291 LTLECLR
+291 
-298 YMYRFLFMLF
+298 
-308 IEARP
+308 
-313 ELGYAPMKSQTYV
+313 
-326 KGYSLEGLRDVC
+326 
-338 DQVKED
+338 
-344 SEVLSEGYYIDDTLK
+344 
-359 KLFHMT
+359 
-365 YFGYPENLEEYKK
+365 
-378 AIEIEKTSMHDA
+378 
-390 FTIEALKA
+390 
-398 HIFDPEYTKLI
+398 
-409 TKARLRNCAMLQI
+409 
-422 VDLMSISRPRNSKER
+422 
-437 KGRISYSA
+437 
-445 LGINQMGA
+445 
-453 VYEALLSY
+453 
-461 RGFIAEEDLYEVKRA
+461 
-476 GDKFNELDVGYFVK
+476 
-490 ENELVNYDEKT
+490 
-501 ERVRY
+501 
-506 ESGEKK
+506 
-512 GQLRMYEKG
+512 
-521 TFIYRLAGRER
+521 
-532 EKSASYYTPEVLTKC
+532 
-547 LVKYALKELLKDKT
+547 
-561 ADEILHLTVCEPAM
+561 
-575 GSAAFLN
+575 
-582 EAINQL
+582 
-588 AEAYL
+588 
-593 TKKQEELGETISYD
+593 
-607 KRFEELQKVKMF
+607 
-619 IADRN
+619 
-624 VYGCDLNPV
+624 
-633 AVELAEVSLWLNTIY
+633 
-648 KGAYV
+648 
-653 PWFGTQL
+653 
-660 VNGNSLIG
+660 
-668 ARRQVY
+668 
-674 SQAALESG
+674 
-682 KWYEKAPRR
+682 
-691 IMPNEARTRD
+691 
-701 RQQKRTKE
+701 
-709 VYHFL
+709 
-714 LGDPGMAN
+714 
-722 YSDKVIKSLEPDK
+722 
-735 IKYIKEWNKKFTS
+735 
-748 KFDEDDIETVLRLSD
+748 
-763 IIDDL
+763 
-768 WKRTVELRKKVE
+768 
-780 EATSESLSIYGY
+780 
-792 EDNNS
+792 
-797 QNHTTI
+797 
-803 REKDAIYKELFKSEY
+803 
-818 MNNAGPYAR
+818 
-827 LKAAMDYWCALW
+827 
-839 FWPIEKAELLPDRQT
+839 
-854 FFFEMSLLL
+854 
-863 EGTISPVSTN
+863 
-873 ASGQLSFVDSH
+873 
-884 GHISYDDNGNV
+884 
-895 NLMTEGSQIALE
+895 
-907 FQAQY
+907 
-912 ATLGRVDLDE
+912 
-922 LRKNHEHL
+922 
-930 NIANKIAIEQKFQHW
+930 
-945 ELEFADVFEEK
+945 
-956 GGFDLMI
+956 MI

-1101 VDHHTQF
+1101 VHHHTQF

-1168 FGNDDLLL
+1168 FDNDNLLL

-1240 KVHFSG
+1240 KVHFSS

-1298 GKPHDQYMNAIVD
+1298 GKPHDEYMNAIVD

-1338 ISAIIPPKTTHINGL
+1338 ISAVIPPKTTHINGL

-1358 KNKDVL
+1358 KNKHVL

-1396 PYVSTKYDGA
+1396 PYVSTKYDDA

-1511 DANGRIVFT
+1511 DTNGRIVFT
-1520 NNRSMVGVGLSRS
+1520 NNRSMVGVGLSRP

-1545 YSQIIIDDTIPD
+1545 YSQTIIDDTTSD
-1557 GPIERTIDY
+1557 GSIERTIDY

-1584 SFEEI
+1584 SFEER

>member
-1 MEMIL
+1 M
-6 KGIKNKNE
+6 
-14 YYTNHYFTSIFQ
+14 
-26 DNAEDTIKKW
+26 
-36 KQKEKEEKIQLP
+36 
-48 WKKLRDVRTQY
+48 
-59 YIIRDRYR
+59 
-67 RSKNEEVSKP
+67 
-77 MIQELAT
+77 
-84 QYLKALGYES
+84 
-94 INSVSEE
+94 
-101 VEDGLNVPIFHEVTK
+101 
-116 ANGAPLLWA
+116 
-125 FLSVAAERN
+125 
-134 DDILQG
+134 
-140 YIFEKSD
+140 
-147 DEDENGASV
+147 
-156 DVMNDE
+156 
-162 ILAKLFFAGEEAPR
+162 
-176 FILLFG
+176 
-182 INQIALIDRNKWN
+182 
-195 EKRYLQFMMED
+195 
-206 IYSRHEESTFMAMTV
+206 
-221 LLHKESLCPADGA
+221 
-234 IVLDSLDENSHKHS
+234 
-248 AGVSDALKYAL
+248 
-259 RESIE
+259 
-264 ILGNE
+264 
-269 VIYDM
+269 
-274 KTRQGINLDENP
+274 
-286 VDASE
+286 
-291 LTLECLR
+291 
-298 YMYRFLFMLF
+298 
-308 IEARP
+308 
-313 ELGYAPMKSQTYV
+313 
-326 KGYSLEGLRDVC
+326 
-338 DQVKED
+338 
-344 SEVLSEGYYIDDTLK
+344 
-359 KLFHMT
+359 
-365 YFGYPENLEEYKK
+365 
-378 AIEIEKTSMHDA
+378 
-390 FTIEALKA
+390 
-398 HIFDPEYTKLI
+398 
-409 TKARLRNCAMLQI
+409 
-422 VDLMSISRPRNSKER
+422 
-437 KGRISYSA
+437 
-445 LGINQMGA
+445 
-453 VYEALLSY
+453 
-461 RGFIAEEDLYEVKRA
+461 
-476 GDKFNELDVGYFVK
+476 
-490 ENELVNYDEKT
+490 
-501 ERVRY
+501 
-506 ESGEKK
+506 
-512 GQLRMYEKG
+512 
-521 TFIYRLAGRER
+521 
-532 EKSASYYTPEVLTKC
+532 
-547 LVKYALKELLKDKT
+547 
-561 ADEILHLTVCEPAM
+561 
-575 GSAAFLN
+575 
-582 EAINQL
+582 
-588 AEAYL
+588 
-593 TKKQEELGETISYD
+593 
-607 KRFEELQKVKMF
+607 
-619 IADRN
+619 
-624 VYGCDLNPV
+624 
-633 AVELAEVSLWLNTIY
+633 
-648 KGAYV
+648 
-653 PWFGTQL
+653 
-660 VNGNSLIG
+660 
-668 ARRQVY
+668 
-674 SQAALESG
+674 
-682 KWYEKAPRR
+682 
-691 IMPNEARTRD
+691 
-701 RQQKRTKE
+701 
-709 VYHFL
+709 
-714 LGDPGMAN
+714 
-722 YSDKVIKSLEPDK
+722 
-735 IKYIKEWNKKFTS
+735 
-748 KFDEDDIETVLRLSD
+748 
-763 IIDDL
+763 
-768 WKRTVELRKKVE
+768 
-780 EATSESLSIYGY
+780 
-792 EDNNS
+792 
-797 QNHTTI
+797 
-803 REKDAIYKELFKSEY
+803 
-818 MNNAGPYAR
+818 
-827 LKAAMDYWCALW
+827 
-839 FWPIEKAELLPDRQT
+839 
-854 FFFEMSLLL
+854 
-863 EGTISPVSTN
+863 
-873 ASGQLSFVDSH
+873 SFVDSH
-884 GHISYDDNGNV
+884 GNTSYDDNGHV

-912 ATLGRVDLDE
+912 ARLSIVDLDE
-922 LRKNHEHL
+922 LRKKHERL
-930 NIANKIAIEQKFQHW
+930 DIANRIAKEQKFQHW

-1168 FGNDDLLL
+1168 FDNDNLLL

-1240 KVHFSG
+1240 KVHFSS

-1298 GKPHDQYMNAIVD
+1298 GKPHDEYMNAIVD

-1323 IVARKMLNLG
+1323 IVERKMLNLG

-1358 KNKDVL
+1358 KNKHIL

-1396 PYVSTKYDGA
+1396 PYVSTKYDDA

-1503 SYEDDTWY
+1503 LYEDDTWY
-1511 DANGRIVFT
+1511 DTNGRIVFT
-1520 NNRSMVGVGLSRS
+1520 NNRSMVGVGLSRP

-1545 YSQIIIDDTIPD
+1545 YSQTIIDDTTPD

-1584 SFEEI
+1584 SFEER

>member
-1 MEMIL
+1 MIL
-6 KGIKNKNE
+6 TGIENKNE

-36 KQKEKEEKIQLP
+36 KQKEKQEEFQLP

-59 YIIRDRYR
+59 YNIRDRYL

-77 MIQELAT
+77 MVQELAT
-84 QYLKALGYES
+84 LYLKALGYES

-101 VEDGLNVPIFHEVTK
+101 VADGLNVPIFHEVTK

-125 FLSVAAERN
+125 FLSVAAERD

-147 DEDENGASV
+147 DEDENGTSV
-156 DVMNDE
+156 DIVNDE

-326 KGYSLEGLRDVC
+326 QGYSLEGLRDVC

-476 GDKFNELDVGYFVK
+476 EDKFNELDVGYFVK
-490 ENELVNYDEKT
+490 ENELENYDEKT

-653 PWFGTQL
+653 PWFSTQL

-674 SQAALESG
+674 SQSALESG
-682 KWYEKAPRR
+682 NWYGKAPRR
-691 IMPNEARTRD
+691 IMPGEE
-701 RQQKRTKE
+701 RTKKGQRE
-709 VYHFL
+709 HTKEIYHFL

-722 YSDKVIKSLEPDK
+722 YSDKVIKSLEPENIKK
-735 IKYIKEWNKKFTS
+735 IKTWNKEFTS
-748 KFDEDDIETVLRLSD
+748 KFDVDELKTVLRLSES
-763 IIDDL
+763 IDKL
-768 WKRTVELRKKVE
+768 WKLTADERRKIE
-780 EATSESLSIYGY
+780 EATYEPLSVYGHEESGEGSHK
-792 EDNNS
+792 S
-797 QNHTTI
+797 I
-803 REKDAIYKELFKSEY
+803 REKDEIYKKLFKSEKAQ
-818 MNNAGPYAR
+818 NAGPYAR

-839 FWPIEKAELLPDRQT
+839 FWPIDKADLLPSRQE
-854 FFFEMSLLL
+854 FFFDMSLIL
-863 EGTISPVSTN
+863 EGNIRAVNVNS
-873 ASGQLSFVDSH
+873 SGQMVFQFEADDS
-884 GHISYDDNGNV
+884 GLKYV
-895 NLMTEGSQIALE
+895 TEGDLLALE
-907 FQAQY
+907 FKAQY
-912 ATLGRVDLDE
+912 ADLGEVCLDN
-922 LRKNHEHL
+922 LRERSERL
-930 NIANKIAIEQKFQHW
+930 AIANKIAEEQRFLHW
-945 ELEFADVFEEK
+945 ELEFADVFEQN
-956 GGFDLMI
+956 GGFDLVI
-963 GNPPWLKMTW
+963 GNPPWIKIEWNEQDMLSDFYPLFAIRDMNAAKVTNLRNTVFESVKDVRTAYLHEYSVMSGQQGFLSALTNYPSLVGVKNNLYKSFLPQAWMIGNSECVSAFVHPNSIFDDSNGGLFRSELYPHIRKHFRFENELKLFQDVGNAMKYSLNVY
-973 TEEGI
+973 GNI
-978 LSEKNPKFAVKK
+978 LSEK
-990 LSASD
+990 
-995 IAKERTEVL
+995 
-1004 KNSKTYAIYMNEYES
+1004 
-1019 MAGIQNFLNAV
+1019 
-1030 ENYETLKGQQTNL
+1030 
-1043 YKCFIPLVYMIGN
+1043 
-1056 TNSVS
+1056 
-1061 ALLHPDSVYDDPE
+1061 
-1074 GGALR
+1074 
-1079 GNIYPRLRKH
+1079 
-1089 FMFANERKLFHE
+1089 
-1101 VDHHTQF
+1101 
-1108 SINVYGSPQD
+1108 
-1118 KIAFD
+1118 FD
-1123 AIFNLYDPIS
+1123 AIFNLFDPRTIDD
-1133 IEACYDDGN
+1133 CY
-1142 INETD
+1142 NESLKD
-1147 LGIKDNLGNWNIKGS
+1147 EVVEGIKDSFGNWSTKGH
-1162 PKRVVH
+1162 PDRVVNIDQSVLKLFASLIDGTENWKEARMPTLH
-1168 FGNDDLLL
+1168 AKQIL
-1176 LAQVFD
+1176 QVFQRFSEQTTIIDDID
-1182 GSEKIKDAKLSSI
+1182 GHMFVADLW
-1195 QLNEE
+1195 NETTAQE
-1200 LDILKTIKKV
+1200 EGFIV
-1210 GNTLSDINSQFM
+1210 RN
-1222 IMEMWHETNSQ
+1222 
-1233 KSGYINR
+1233 
-1240 KVHFSG
+1240 VHFPQ
-1246 NPYERIYSGP
+1246 NRIDTIYSGP
-1256 HIGVCNPL
+1256 HIGCANPI
-1264 FKTSRRE
+1264 FQSSQRDCKTHRAF
-1271 CKLNSDYDNIDL
+1271 DNVDL
-1283 LNIEFGYSQRTNYVP
+1283 LNIDDSYVQRMNYSPATDINSYLGRLSNTEWGNKYNQNYRV
-1298 GKPHDQYMNAIVD
+1298 I
-1311 NEWSG
+1311 S
-1316 KVTNDYR
+1316 
-1323 IVARKMLNLG
+1323 RKMLNLS
-1333 GERTF
+1333 GERSLISCISVPDAMHTNGILGLACKNLDDVVF
-1338 ISAIIPPKTTHINGL
+1338 IAGLFASLPYDFFVKTIGRQNLYEDNAGKMPIPSKKYMKEIMVRTL
-1353 LGFDF
+1353 LLNCLNNNYAELWEKEYCDEYRKIKWTSQDSRLNQDKFSTLSKEWNNSTPVRTDYERRQALVEI
-1358 KNKDVL
+1358 DVL
-1364 VLAEAM
+1364 VAM
-1370 FSSIPFD
+1370 SLNM
-1377 YFVRT
+1377 T
-1382 LNKSNLQPNVVAKL
+1382 LNQ
-1396 PYVSTKYDGA
+1396 
-1406 LRIRAL
+1406 
-1412 MLNCL
+1412 LN
-1417 SSEYE
+1417 
-1422 ELWEAE
+1422 
-1428 YKKEFNKDSWAKR
+1428 
-1441 DNRLDN
+1441 
-1447 KKFRMLQSQ
+1447 
-1456 LSFDTGCRT
+1456 
-1465 DFARREM
+1465 
-1472 LIELDVLTA
+1472 
-1481 MALGMTL
+1481 
-1488 EQLKTI
+1488 TI
-1494 YTIQFPVLQ
+1494 YRIQFPVLQ
-1503 SYEDDTWY
+1503 QYDNDTWY
-1511 DANGRIVFT
+1511 DSLGRIVFT
-1520 NNRSMVGVGLSRS
+1520 NNRSMSGVGFDRKEWENDVRGASAEQSCYRAVL
-1533 EFESIKDKQTGT
+1533 
-1545 YSQIIIDDTIPD
+1545 DDTVPE
-1557 GPIERTIDY
+1557 GPVERTIEY
-1566 VAPFDKCDRV
+1566 IPPFDRCDRMA
-1576 KDYEEIWN
+1576 DYEKAWKC
-1584 SFEEI
+1584 FEQIYGE
-1589 FVGSNS
+1589 

>member
-1 MEMIL
+1 MEVIL
-6 KGIKNKNE
+6 TGIENKNE

-36 KQKEKEEKIQLP
+36 KQKEKQEEIQLP

-59 YIIRDRYR
+59 YNIRDRYL
-67 RSKNEEVSKP
+67 RSKNEEASKP
-77 MIQELAT
+77 MIQELAIL
-84 QYLKALGYES
+84 YLKALGYES

-101 VEDGLNVPIFHEVTK
+101 VADGLNVPIFHEVTK

-125 FLSVAAERN
+125 FLSVVVERD

-156 DVMNDE
+156 DIVNDE

-221 LLHKESLCPADGA
+221 LLHKESLCPADGT

-274 KTRQGINLDENP
+274 KTRQKINMEENP

-326 KGYSLEGLRDVC
+326 QGYSLEGLRDVC

-461 RGFIAEEDLYEVKRA
+461 RGFIAKEDLYEVKRA

-512 GQLRMYEKG
+512 GQLRMYENG

-674 SQAALESG
+674 SQSALETG
-682 KWYEKAPRR
+682 KWYDKAPRR
-691 IMPNEARTRD
+691 IMPGEE
-701 RQQKRTKE
+701 RTKKGQHE
-709 VYHFL
+709 HTKEIYHFL

-722 YSDKVIKSLEPDK
+722 YSDKVIKSLEPEN
-735 IKYIKEWNKKFTS
+735 IKKLKSWNKDFTS
-748 KFDEDDIETVLRLSD
+748 KFDEDELKTVLRLSES
-763 IIDDL
+763 IDKL
-768 WKRTVELRKKVE
+768 WKLTADERKRIE
-780 EATSESLSIYGY
+780 EATYEPLSVYGHEESGEESHK
-792 EDNNS
+792 S
-797 QNHTTI
+797 I
-803 REKDAIYKELFKSEY
+803 REKDEIYKKLFKSEKAQ
-818 MNNAGPYAR
+818 NAGPYAR

-839 FWPIEKAELLPDRQT
+839 FWPIDKADLLPSRQE
-854 FFFEMSLLL
+854 FFFDMSLIL
-863 EGTISPVSTN
+863 EGNIRAVNVNS
-873 ASGQLSFVDSH
+873 SGQMVLNFEADGSGLKYV
-884 GHISYDDNGNV
+884 
-895 NLMTEGSQIALE
+895 TEGDQLALE
-907 FQAQY
+907 FKAQY
-912 ATLGRVDLDE
+912 HDLGEVCLDDLRE
-922 LRKNHEHL
+922 RSERLVIVNE
-930 NIANKIAIEQKFQHW
+930 IAMEQRFQHW
-945 ELEFADVFEEK
+945 ELEFADVFEDK
-956 GGFDLMI
+956 GGFDLVI
-963 GNPPWLKMTW
+963 GNPPWVKVVW
-973 TEEGI
+973 NEEAV
-978 LSEKNPKFAVKK
+978 LADSNPMFIIKK
-990 LSASD
+990 LSATQATYYRNNLLENKANRD
-995 IAKERTEVL
+995 IYFT
-1004 KNSKTYAIYMNEYES
+1004 EYEALS
-1019 MAGIQNFLNAV
+1019 GVQEFLNA
-1030 ENYETLKGQQTNL
+1030 EQNYNLLKGQQANL
-1043 YKCFIPLVYMIGN
+1043 YKCFLPLAWMIG
-1056 TNSVS
+1056 SKKGVS
-1061 ALLHPDSVYDDPE
+1061 AFVHPDGVYDDAK
-1074 GGALR
+1074 GGKLR
-1079 GNIYPRLRKH
+1079 KVLYPKLRKH
-1089 FMFANERKLFHE
+1089 FQFQNEKKLFLE
-1101 VDHHTQF
+1101 VANRSIYSLNVYMNSETNGFDSISNLFEPGTIDQCYESDGSGSAGGIKNEKDEWNTVGHKDRIIKTGKTELLLYAKFFDNNEKWEEARLPVLHTQSLTSALECF
-1108 SINVYGSPQD
+1108 VNYGR
-1118 KIAFD
+1118 
-1123 AIFNLYDPIS
+1123 
-1133 IEACYDDGN
+1133 N
-1142 INETD
+1142 IGDEQEN
-1147 LGIKDNLGNWNIKGS
+1147 
-1162 PKRVVH
+1162 
-1168 FGNDDLLL
+1168 L
-1176 LAQVFD
+1176 LATQ
-1182 GSEKIKDAKLSSI
+1182 
-1195 QLNEE
+1195 
-1200 LDILKTIKKV
+1200 
-1210 GNTLSDINSQFM
+1210 
-1222 IMEMWHETNSQ
+1222 MWHETHAQND
-1233 KSGYINR
+1233 GYIIRN
-1240 KVHFSG
+1240 VHFPNSE
-1246 NPYERIYSGP
+1246 YDLIYSGP
-1256 HIGVCNPL
+1256 HISVANPC
-1264 FKTSRRE
+1264 FQASQRDCSTHRAF
-1271 CKLNSDYDNIDL
+1271 DNIDL
-1283 LNIEFGYSQRTNYVP
+1283 TSIGFDYVP
-1298 GKPHDQYMNAIVD
+1298 RINYSPEADLD
-1311 NEWSG
+1311 NYLSNVQDTSWNTKYTDE
-1316 KVTNDYR
+1316 YR
-1323 IVARKMLNLG
+1323 LVCRRMLNQA
-1333 GERTF
+1333 GERTLVA
-1338 ISAIIPPKTTHINGL
+1338 AILPPKSAHIHTMFGIAFNDVDNLVMSSAGFASL
-1353 LGFDF
+1353 PFDF
-1358 KNKDVL
+1358 FVKTSGKSDIL
-1364 VLAEAM
+1364 YDL
-1370 FSSIPFD
+1370 SS
-1377 YFVRT
+1377 
-1382 LNKSNLQPNVVAKL
+1382 KL
-1396 PYVSTKYDGA
+1396 PLLNWRSELAV
-1406 LRIRAL
+1406 RVL

-1417 SSEYE
+1417 SDRYSL
-1422 ELWEAE
+1422 LWEKAWRKEYAE
-1428 YKKEFNKDSWAKR
+1428 DSWTKK
-1441 DNRLDN
+1441 DDRLDN
-1447 KKFRMLQSQ
+1447 KMFSDLNNKLNYNFAL
-1456 LSFDTGCRT
+1456 RT
-1465 DFARREM
+1465 DFARRQALVE
-1472 LIELDVLTA
+1472 IDVLVA
-1481 MALGMTL
+1481 KELGMSL
-1488 EQLKTI
+1488 EQLKSI
-1494 YTIQFPVLQ
+1494 YIIQFPVLQ
-1503 SYEDDTWY
+1503 AYEADTWY
-1511 DANGRIVFT
+1511 DASGRIVFT
-1520 NNRSMVGVGLSRS
+1520 TNRSLTGVGVTRS
-1533 EFESIKDKQTGT
+1533 EWENTVMKLTDGEV
-1545 YSQIIIDDTIPD
+1545 YEVLIDDDTTSLGLRQNKIK
-1557 GPIERTIDY
+1557 Y
-1566 VAPFDKCDRV
+1566 VAPFDRCDRL
-1576 KDYEEIWN
+1576 KDYEEAWDYFD
-1584 SFEEI
+1584 SRFM
-1589 FVGSNS
+1589 S

>member
-1 MEMIL
+1 
-6 KGIKNKNE
+6 
-14 YYTNHYFTSIFQ
+14 
-26 DNAEDTIKKW
+26 
-36 KQKEKEEKIQLP
+36 
-48 WKKLRDVRTQY
+48 
-59 YIIRDRYR
+59 
-67 RSKNEEVSKP
+67 
-77 MIQELAT
+77 
-84 QYLKALGYES
+84 
-94 INSVSEE
+94 
-101 VEDGLNVPIFHEVTK
+101 
-116 ANGAPLLWA
+116 
-125 FLSVAAERN
+125 
-134 DDILQG
+134 
-140 YIFEKSD
+140 
-147 DEDENGASV
+147 
-156 DVMNDE
+156 
-162 ILAKLFFAGEEAPR
+162 
-176 FILLFG
+176 
-182 INQIALIDRNKWN
+182 
-195 EKRYLQFMMED
+195 
-206 IYSRHEESTFMAMTV
+206 
-221 LLHKESLCPADGA
+221 
-234 IVLDSLDENSHKHS
+234 
-248 AGVSDALKYAL
+248 
-259 RESIE
+259 
-264 ILGNE
+264 
-269 VIYDM
+269 
-274 KTRQGINLDENP
+274 
-286 VDASE
+286 
-291 LTLECLR
+291 
-298 YMYRFLFMLF
+298 
-308 IEARP
+308 
-313 ELGYAPMKSQTYV
+313 
-326 KGYSLEGLRDVC
+326 
-338 DQVKED
+338 
-344 SEVLSEGYYIDDTLK
+344 
-359 KLFHMT
+359 
-365 YFGYPENLEEYKK
+365 
-378 AIEIEKTSMHDA
+378 
-390 FTIEALKA
+390 
-398 HIFDPEYTKLI
+398 
-409 TKARLRNCAMLQI
+409 
-422 VDLMSISRPRNSKER
+422 
-437 KGRISYSA
+437 
-445 LGINQMGA
+445 
-453 VYEALLSY
+453 
-461 RGFIAEEDLYEVKRA
+461 
-476 GDKFNELDVGYFVK
+476 
-490 ENELVNYDEKT
+490 
-501 ERVRY
+501 
-506 ESGEKK
+506 
-512 GQLRMYEKG
+512 
-521 TFIYRLAGRER
+521 
-532 EKSASYYTPEVLTKC
+532 
-547 LVKYALKELLKDKT
+547 
-561 ADEILHLTVCEPAM
+561 
-575 GSAAFLN
+575 
-582 EAINQL
+582 
-588 AEAYL
+588 
-593 TKKQEELGETISYD
+593 
-607 KRFEELQKVKMF
+607 
-619 IADRN
+619 
-624 VYGCDLNPV
+624 
-633 AVELAEVSLWLNTIY
+633 
-648 KGAYV
+648 
-653 PWFGTQL
+653 
-660 VNGNSLIG
+660 
-668 ARRQVY
+668 
-674 SQAALESG
+674 
-682 KWYEKAPRR
+682 
-691 IMPNEARTRD
+691 
-701 RQQKRTKE
+701 
-709 VYHFL
+709 
-714 LGDPGMAN
+714 
-722 YSDKVIKSLEPDK
+722 
-735 IKYIKEWNKKFTS
+735 
-748 KFDEDDIETVLRLSD
+748 
-763 IIDDL
+763 
-768 WKRTVELRKKVE
+768 
-780 EATSESLSIYGY
+780 
-792 EDNNS
+792 
-797 QNHTTI
+797 
-803 REKDAIYKELFKSEY
+803 
-818 MNNAGPYAR
+818 
-827 LKAAMDYWCALW
+827 
-839 FWPIEKAELLPDRQT
+839 
-854 FFFEMSLLL
+854 
-863 EGTISPVSTN
+863 
-873 ASGQLSFVDSH
+873 
-884 GHISYDDNGNV
+884 
-895 NLMTEGSQIALE
+895 
-907 FQAQY
+907 
-912 ATLGRVDLDE
+912 
-922 LRKNHEHL
+922 
-930 NIANKIAIEQKFQHW
+930 
-945 ELEFADVFEEK
+945 
-956 GGFDLMI
+956 MI

-1168 FGNDDLLL
+1168 FDNDNLLL

-1240 KVHFSG
+1240 KVHFSS

-1298 GKPHDQYMNAIVD
+1298 GKPHDEYMNAIVD

-1338 ISAIIPPKTTHINGL
+1338 ISAVIPPKTTHINGL

-1358 KNKDVL
+1358 KNKHVL

-1396 PYVSTKYDGA
+1396 PYVSTKYDDA

-1511 DANGRIVFT
+1511 DTNGRIVFT
-1520 NNRSMVGVGLSRS
+1520 NNRSMVGVGLSRP

-1545 YSQIIIDDTIPD
+1545 YSQTIIDDTTSD
-1557 GPIERTIDY
+1557 GSIERTIDY

-1584 SFEEI
+1584 SFEER

>member
-1 MEMIL
+1 MCQLIL
-6 KGIKNKNE
+6 
-14 YYTNHYFTSIFQ
+14 
-26 DNAEDTIKKW
+26 
-36 KQKEKEEKIQLP
+36 
-48 WKKLRDVRTQY
+48 
-59 YIIRDRYR
+59 
-67 RSKNEEVSKP
+67 
-77 MIQELAT
+77 
-84 QYLKALGYES
+84 
-94 INSVSEE
+94 
-101 VEDGLNVPIFHEVTK
+101 
-116 ANGAPLLWA
+116 
-125 FLSVAAERN
+125 
-134 DDILQG
+134 
-140 YIFEKSD
+140 
-147 DEDENGASV
+147 
-156 DVMNDE
+156 
-162 ILAKLFFAGEEAPR
+162 
-176 FILLFG
+176 
-182 INQIALIDRNKWN
+182 
-195 EKRYLQFMMED
+195 
-206 IYSRHEESTFMAMTV
+206 
-221 LLHKESLCPADGA
+221 
-234 IVLDSLDENSHKHS
+234 
-248 AGVSDALKYAL
+248 
-259 RESIE
+259 
-264 ILGNE
+264 
-269 VIYDM
+269 
-274 KTRQGINLDENP
+274 
-286 VDASE
+286 
-291 LTLECLR
+291 
-298 YMYRFLFMLF
+298 
-308 IEARP
+308 
-313 ELGYAPMKSQTYV
+313 
-326 KGYSLEGLRDVC
+326 
-338 DQVKED
+338 
-344 SEVLSEGYYIDDTLK
+344 
-359 KLFHMT
+359 
-365 YFGYPENLEEYKK
+365 
-378 AIEIEKTSMHDA
+378 
-390 FTIEALKA
+390 
-398 HIFDPEYTKLI
+398 
-409 TKARLRNCAMLQI
+409 
-422 VDLMSISRPRNSKER
+422 
-437 KGRISYSA
+437 
-445 LGINQMGA
+445 
-453 VYEALLSY
+453 
-461 RGFIAEEDLYEVKRA
+461 
-476 GDKFNELDVGYFVK
+476 
-490 ENELVNYDEKT
+490 
-501 ERVRY
+501 
-506 ESGEKK
+506 
-512 GQLRMYEKG
+512 
-521 TFIYRLAGRER
+521 
-532 EKSASYYTPEVLTKC
+532 
-547 LVKYALKELLKDKT
+547 
-561 ADEILHLTVCEPAM
+561 
-575 GSAAFLN
+575 
-582 EAINQL
+582 
-588 AEAYL
+588 
-593 TKKQEELGETISYD
+593 TIS
-607 KRFEELQKVKMF
+607 
-619 IADRN
+619 
-624 VYGCDLNPV
+624 
-633 AVELAEVSLWLNTIY
+633 
-648 KGAYV
+648 
-653 PWFGTQL
+653 
-660 VNGNSLIG
+660 
-668 ARRQVY
+668 
-674 SQAALESG
+674 
-682 KWYEKAPRR
+682 
-691 IMPNEARTRD
+691 
-701 RQQKRTKE
+701 
-709 VYHFL
+709 
-714 LGDPGMAN
+714 
-722 YSDKVIKSLEPDK
+722 
-735 IKYIKEWNKKFTS
+735 
-748 KFDEDDIETVLRLSD
+748 
-763 IIDDL
+763 
-768 WKRTVELRKKVE
+768 
-780 EATSESLSIYGY
+780 
-792 EDNNS
+792 
-797 QNHTTI
+797 
-803 REKDAIYKELFKSEY
+803 
-818 MNNAGPYAR
+818 
-827 LKAAMDYWCALW
+827 
-839 FWPIEKAELLPDRQT
+839 ELLPDRQT

-863 EGTISPVSTN
+863 EGTIRPVSTN
-873 ASGQLSFVDSH
+873 TTGQMSFVDSH
-884 GHISYDDNGNV
+884 GNTSYDDNGHV

-912 ATLGRVDLDE
+912 ARLSRVDLDE
-922 LRKNHEHL
+922 LRKKHERL
-930 NIANKIAIEQKFQHW
+930 DIANRIAKEQKFQHW

-1168 FGNDDLLL
+1168 FDNDNLLL

-1240 KVHFSG
+1240 KVHFSS

-1298 GKPHDQYMNAIVD
+1298 GKPHDEYMNAIVD

-1338 ISAIIPPKTTHINGL
+1338 ISAVIPPKTTHINGL

-1358 KNKDVL
+1358 KNKHVL

-1396 PYVSTKYDGA
+1396 PYVSTKYDDA

-1511 DANGRIVFT
+1511 DTNGRIVFT
-1520 NNRSMVGVGLSRS
+1520 NNRSMVGVGLSRP

-1545 YSQIIIDDTIPD
+1545 YSQTIIDDTTSD
-1557 GPIERTIDY
+1557 GSIERTIDY

-1584 SFEEI
+1584 SFEER

>member
-1 MEMIL
+1 
-6 KGIKNKNE
+6 
-14 YYTNHYFTSIFQ
+14 
-26 DNAEDTIKKW
+26 
-36 KQKEKEEKIQLP
+36 
-48 WKKLRDVRTQY
+48 
-59 YIIRDRYR
+59 
-67 RSKNEEVSKP
+67 
-77 MIQELAT
+77 
-84 QYLKALGYES
+84 
-94 INSVSEE
+94 
-101 VEDGLNVPIFHEVTK
+101 
-116 ANGAPLLWA
+116 
-125 FLSVAAERN
+125 
-134 DDILQG
+134 
-140 YIFEKSD
+140 
-147 DEDENGASV
+147 
-156 DVMNDE
+156 
-162 ILAKLFFAGEEAPR
+162 
-176 FILLFG
+176 
-182 INQIALIDRNKWN
+182 
-195 EKRYLQFMMED
+195 
-206 IYSRHEESTFMAMTV
+206 
-221 LLHKESLCPADGA
+221 
-234 IVLDSLDENSHKHS
+234 
-248 AGVSDALKYAL
+248 
-259 RESIE
+259 
-264 ILGNE
+264 
-269 VIYDM
+269 
-274 KTRQGINLDENP
+274 
-286 VDASE
+286 
-291 LTLECLR
+291 
-298 YMYRFLFMLF
+298 
-308 IEARP
+308 
-313 ELGYAPMKSQTYV
+313 
-326 KGYSLEGLRDVC
+326 
-338 DQVKED
+338 
-344 SEVLSEGYYIDDTLK
+344 
-359 KLFHMT
+359 
-365 YFGYPENLEEYKK
+365 
-378 AIEIEKTSMHDA
+378 
-390 FTIEALKA
+390 
-398 HIFDPEYTKLI
+398 
-409 TKARLRNCAMLQI
+409 
-422 VDLMSISRPRNSKER
+422 
-437 KGRISYSA
+437 
-445 LGINQMGA
+445 
-453 VYEALLSY
+453 
-461 RGFIAEEDLYEVKRA
+461 
-476 GDKFNELDVGYFVK
+476 
-490 ENELVNYDEKT
+490 
-501 ERVRY
+501 
-506 ESGEKK
+506 
-512 GQLRMYEKG
+512 
-521 TFIYRLAGRER
+521 
-532 EKSASYYTPEVLTKC
+532 
-547 LVKYALKELLKDKT
+547 
-561 ADEILHLTVCEPAM
+561 
-575 GSAAFLN
+575 
-582 EAINQL
+582 
-588 AEAYL
+588 
-593 TKKQEELGETISYD
+593 
-607 KRFEELQKVKMF
+607 
-619 IADRN
+619 
-624 VYGCDLNPV
+624 
-633 AVELAEVSLWLNTIY
+633 
-648 KGAYV
+648 
-653 PWFGTQL
+653 
-660 VNGNSLIG
+660 
-668 ARRQVY
+668 
-674 SQAALESG
+674 
-682 KWYEKAPRR
+682 
-691 IMPNEARTRD
+691 
-701 RQQKRTKE
+701 
-709 VYHFL
+709 
-714 LGDPGMAN
+714 
-722 YSDKVIKSLEPDK
+722 
-735 IKYIKEWNKKFTS
+735 
-748 KFDEDDIETVLRLSD
+748 
-763 IIDDL
+763 
-768 WKRTVELRKKVE
+768 
-780 EATSESLSIYGY
+780 
-792 EDNNS
+792 
-797 QNHTTI
+797 
-803 REKDAIYKELFKSEY
+803 

-863 EGTISPVSTN
+863 EGTIRPVSTN
-873 ASGQLSFVDSH
+873 TTGQMSFVDSH
-884 GHISYDDNGNV
+884 GNTSYDDNGHV

-912 ATLGRVDLDE
+912 ARLSRVDLDE
-922 LRKNHEHL
+922 LRKKHERL
-930 NIANKIAIEQKFQHW
+930 DIANRIAKEQKFQHW

-1168 FGNDDLLL
+1168 FDNDNLLL

-1240 KVHFSG
+1240 KVHFSS

-1298 GKPHDQYMNAIVD
+1298 GKPHDEYMNAIVD

-1338 ISAIIPPKTTHINGL
+1338 ISAVIPPKTTHINGL

-1358 KNKDVL
+1358 KNKHVL

-1396 PYVSTKYDGA
+1396 PYVSTKYDDA

-1511 DANGRIVFT
+1511 DTNGRIVFT
-1520 NNRSMVGVGLSRS
+1520 NNRSMVGVGLSRP

-1545 YSQIIIDDTIPD
+1545 YSQTIIDDTTSD
-1557 GPIERTIDY
+1557 GSIERTIDY

-1584 SFEEI
+1584 SFEER

>member
-6 KGIKNKNE
+6 TGIENKNE

-36 KQKEKEEKIQLP
+36 KKKEKEEEIQLP

-59 YIIRDRYR
+59 YNIRDRYL

-77 MIQELAT
+77 MIQELAIL
-84 QYLKALGYES
+84 YLEALGYES

-101 VEDGLNVPIFHEVTK
+101 VADGLNIPIFHEVTK

-147 DEDENGASV
+147 DEDENGASI
-156 DVMNDE
+156 DVVNDE

-269 VIYDM
+269 VIFDM
-274 KTRQGINLDENP
+274 KTRQGINLEENP

-365 YFGYPENLEEYKK
+365 YFGYPENLEKYKK
-378 AIEIEKTSMHDA
+378 AVEIEKTSMHDA

-476 GDKFNELDVGYFVK
+476 GDKFNELDVGYFVQ
-490 ENELVNYDEKT
+490 ENELENYDEKT

-624 VYGCDLNPV
+624 VYGCDLNPI

-674 SQAALESG
+674 SQSAIKAG
-682 KWYEKAPRR
+682 KWYDKAPRR
-691 IMPNEARTRD
+691 IMPGEE
-701 RQQKRTKE
+701 RTKKGQHE
-709 VYHFL
+709 HTKEIYHFL

-722 YSDKVIKSLEPDK
+722 YSDKVIKSLEPENIKK
-735 IKYIKEWNKKFTS
+735 IKTWNKDFTS
-748 KFDEDDIETVLRLSD
+748 KFDEDELKTVLRLSES
-763 IIDDL
+763 IDKL
-768 WKRTVELRKKVE
+768 WKLTADERKKIE
-780 EATSESLSIYGY
+780 EATYEPLSVYGHEESGEESHK
-792 EDNNS
+792 S
-797 QNHTTI
+797 I
-803 REKDAIYKELFKSEY
+803 REKDEIYKKLFKSEKAQ
-818 MNNAGPYAR
+818 NAGPYAR

-839 FWPIEKAELLPDRQT
+839 FWPIDKADLLPSRQE
-854 FFFEMSLLL
+854 FFFEMSLIL
-863 EGTISPVSTN
+863 EGDIRAVNVNS
-873 ASGQLSFVDSH
+873 SGQMVFKFEEDGSGLSYV
-884 GHISYDDNGNV
+884 
-895 NLMTEGSQIALE
+895 TEGDQLALE
-907 FQAQY
+907 FKAQY
-912 ATLGRVDLDE
+912 ADLGEVCLDDLRE
-922 LRKNHEHL
+922 RSERLAIVNQ
-930 NIANKIAIEQKFQHW
+930 IAEKQKFHHW
-945 ELEFADVFEEK
+945 ELEFADVFEDK
-956 GGFDLMI
+956 GGFDLVI
-963 GNPPWLKMTW
+963 GNPPWLTMEWKLNDVISDFKPIVAIKNINNK
-973 TEEGI
+973 ELAKIQDEAF
-978 LSEKNPKFAVKK
+978 SSSDEK
-990 LSASD
+990 L
-995 IAKERTEVL
+995 VL
-1004 KNSKTYAIYMNEYES
+1004 YDEYEAI
-1019 MAGIQNFLNAV
+1019 AGQQNFMASLQCYAELHGV
-1030 ENYETLKGQQTNL
+1030 KPDL
-1043 YKCFIPLVYMIGN
+1043 YKAFLPTAWTIGN
-1056 TNSVS
+1056 NNSVIG
-1061 ALLHPDSVYDDPE
+1061 LLHPDGVYDDAK
-1074 GGALR
+1074 GGNFRKMLYR
-1079 GNIYPRLRKH
+1079 RLRLH
-1089 FMFANERKLFHE
+1089 YQFINQRKLFPIGNTRPYSINIYA
-1101 VDHHTQF
+1101 VDNAPEF
-1108 SINVYGSPQD
+1108 DSIFYLFEPKTVDECYEIDNNPQTLNGIKDSNGDWNVYGDRSRLIHITEQSLKSYVGLLDDEKDWQKVRMPMLFSSEIS
-1118 KIAFD
+1118 KAVD
-1123 AIFNLYDPIS
+1123 AINKADNCINDVEKRICYTEMFTEPKSGNSYVSLKSSFPESIDELLLCGPNIGIS
-1133 IEACYDDGN
+1133 N
-1142 INETD
+1142 PFFKT
-1147 LGIKDNLGNWNIKGS
+1147 
-1162 PKRVVH
+1162 PKRVCDTQKAFDVIDLVYKESNYLPRGKYV
-1168 FGNDDLLL
+1168 FSADKAEILDAIEKDD
-1176 LAQVFD
+1176 D
-1182 GSEKIKDAKLSSI
+1182 GQRLTNFYRIASRKMIDKNTERTLISCIIPPEICHMDSLYSILIHNKTDLVLVQSTFSSLI
-1195 QLNEE
+1195 SDFLVKMSGKSNLR
-1200 LDILKTIKKV
+1200 LDILGYLPFSRNFKNQRV
-1210 GNTLSDINSQFM
+1210 LRTLLLNCVDQSFADLWCACWKDEFLM
-1222 IMEMWHETNSQ
+1222 DEWGMESSYLDAYRFSSL
-1233 KSGYINR
+1233 SGQWNEKYFCR
-1240 KVHFSG
+1240 TE
-1246 NPYERIYSGP
+1246 YER
-1256 HIGVCNPL
+1256 
-1264 FKTSRRE
+1264 RQ
-1271 CKLNSDYDNIDL
+1271 L
-1283 LNIEFGYSQRTNYVP
+1283 LIENDVL
-1298 GKPHDQYMNAIVD
+1298 NAIAIGLTLD
-1311 NEWSG
+1311 ELIAI
-1316 KVTNDYR
+1316 YR
-1323 IVARKMLNLG
+1323 L
-1333 GERTF
+1333 
-1338 ISAIIPPKTTHINGL
+1338 
-1353 LGFDF
+1353 
-1358 KNKDVL
+1358 
-1364 VLAEAM
+1364 
-1370 FSSIPFD
+1370 
-1377 YFVRT
+1377 Y
-1382 LNKSNLQPNVVAKL
+1382 
-1396 PYVSTKYDGA
+1396 
-1406 LRIRAL
+1406 
-1412 MLNCL
+1412 
-1417 SSEYE
+1417 
-1422 ELWEAE
+1422 
-1428 YKKEFNKDSWAKR
+1428 
-1441 DNRLDN
+1441 
-1447 KKFRMLQSQ
+1447 
-1456 LSFDTGCRT
+1456 
-1465 DFARREM
+1465 
-1472 LIELDVLTA
+1472 
-1481 MALGMTL
+1481 
-1488 EQLKTI
+1488 
-1494 YTIQFPVLQ
+1494 FPVLRQ
-1503 SYEDDTWY
+1503 YEDDTWY
-1511 DANGRIVFT
+1511 DSKGRIVFT
-1520 NNRSMVGVGLSRS
+1520 NNRSLSGVGVNRS
-1533 EFESIKDKQTGT
+1533 EWETICNRKEGDKYTHT
-1545 YSQIIIDDTIPD
+1545 IEDDTIID
-1557 GPIERTIDY
+1557 GPIERQITYYPPFRKYNREEDY
-1566 VAPFDKCDRV
+1566 SIVWA
-1576 KDYEEIWN
+1576 N
-1584 SFEEI
+1584 FEKR
-1589 FVGSNS
+1589 FK

>member
-1 MEMIL
+1 
-6 KGIKNKNE
+6 
-14 YYTNHYFTSIFQ
+14 
-26 DNAEDTIKKW
+26 
-36 KQKEKEEKIQLP
+36 
-48 WKKLRDVRTQY
+48 
-59 YIIRDRYR
+59 
-67 RSKNEEVSKP
+67 
-77 MIQELAT
+77 
-84 QYLKALGYES
+84 
-94 INSVSEE
+94 
-101 VEDGLNVPIFHEVTK
+101 
-116 ANGAPLLWA
+116 
-125 FLSVAAERN
+125 
-134 DDILQG
+134 
-140 YIFEKSD
+140 
-147 DEDENGASV
+147 
-156 DVMNDE
+156 
-162 ILAKLFFAGEEAPR
+162 
-176 FILLFG
+176 
-182 INQIALIDRNKWN
+182 
-195 EKRYLQFMMED
+195 
-206 IYSRHEESTFMAMTV
+206 
-221 LLHKESLCPADGA
+221 
-234 IVLDSLDENSHKHS
+234 
-248 AGVSDALKYAL
+248 
-259 RESIE
+259 
-264 ILGNE
+264 
-269 VIYDM
+269 
-274 KTRQGINLDENP
+274 
-286 VDASE
+286 
-291 LTLECLR
+291 
-298 YMYRFLFMLF
+298 
-308 IEARP
+308 
-313 ELGYAPMKSQTYV
+313 
-326 KGYSLEGLRDVC
+326 
-338 DQVKED
+338 
-344 SEVLSEGYYIDDTLK
+344 
-359 KLFHMT
+359 
-365 YFGYPENLEEYKK
+365 
-378 AIEIEKTSMHDA
+378 
-390 FTIEALKA
+390 
-398 HIFDPEYTKLI
+398 
-409 TKARLRNCAMLQI
+409 
-422 VDLMSISRPRNSKER
+422 
-437 KGRISYSA
+437 
-445 LGINQMGA
+445 
-453 VYEALLSY
+453 
-461 RGFIAEEDLYEVKRA
+461 
-476 GDKFNELDVGYFVK
+476 
-490 ENELVNYDEKT
+490 
-501 ERVRY
+501 
-506 ESGEKK
+506 
-512 GQLRMYEKG
+512 
-521 TFIYRLAGRER
+521 
-532 EKSASYYTPEVLTKC
+532 
-547 LVKYALKELLKDKT
+547 
-561 ADEILHLTVCEPAM
+561 
-575 GSAAFLN
+575 
-582 EAINQL
+582 
-588 AEAYL
+588 
-593 TKKQEELGETISYD
+593 
-607 KRFEELQKVKMF
+607 
-619 IADRN
+619 
-624 VYGCDLNPV
+624 
-633 AVELAEVSLWLNTIY
+633 
-648 KGAYV
+648 
-653 PWFGTQL
+653 
-660 VNGNSLIG
+660 
-668 ARRQVY
+668 
-674 SQAALESG
+674 
-682 KWYEKAPRR
+682 
-691 IMPNEARTRD
+691 
-701 RQQKRTKE
+701 
-709 VYHFL
+709 
-714 LGDPGMAN
+714 
-722 YSDKVIKSLEPDK
+722 
-735 IKYIKEWNKKFTS
+735 
-748 KFDEDDIETVLRLSD
+748 
-763 IIDDL
+763 
-768 WKRTVELRKKVE
+768 
-780 EATSESLSIYGY
+780 
-792 EDNNS
+792 
-797 QNHTTI
+797 
-803 REKDAIYKELFKSEY
+803 

-863 EGTISPVSTN
+863 EGTIRPVSTN
-873 ASGQLSFVDSH
+873 TTGQMSFVDSH
-884 GHISYDDNGNV
+884 GNTSYDDNGHV

-912 ATLGRVDLDE
+912 ARLSRVDLDE
-922 LRKNHEHL
+922 LRKKHERL
-930 NIANKIAIEQKFQHW
+930 DIANRIAKEQKFQHW

-973 TEEGI
+973 TEEGK

-1168 FGNDDLLL
+1168 FDNDNLLL

-1240 KVHFSG
+1240 KVHFSS

-1298 GKPHDQYMNAIVD
+1298 GKPHDEYMNAIVD

-1338 ISAIIPPKTTHINGL
+1338 ISAVIPPKTTHINGL

-1358 KNKDVL
+1358 KNKHVL

-1396 PYVSTKYDGA
+1396 PYVSTKYDDA

-1511 DANGRIVFT
+1511 DTNGRIVFT
-1520 NNRSMVGVGLSRS
+1520 NNRSMVGVGLSRP

-1545 YSQIIIDDTIPD
+1545 YSQTIIDDTTSD
-1557 GPIERTIDY
+1557 GSIERTIDY

-1584 SFEEI
+1584 SFEER